1 MSTMR
6 SAGPC
11 RSPDRMRHVERLLRA
26 TALAGRQHFWF
37 RGFRRFVAPLLHQAT
52 KGASAVRLLDCGC
65 GTGANLELLGR
76 FGRAYGFDVSEAGLR
91 IRRESG
97 RTKHRL
103 GTGAASPLSR
113 GAFGVGASCAAPYP
127 PAA

>member
-52 KGASAVRLLDCGC
+52 KDVSAVRLLDCGC

-76 FGRAYGFDVSEAGLR
+76 FGRAYGFDLSAAGLR
-91 IRRESG
+91 LRPESG
-97 RTKHRL
+97 RTRL
-103 GTGAASPLSR
+103 VRAPVT
-113 GAFGVGASCAAPYP
+113 AAPFST
-127 PAA
+127 AGCRA